1 MKLIA
6 GNWKMFKGP
15 EATRAFCEAFEAPD
29 GVEAVLCP
37 PFVSLP
43 AAVERGHT
51 IFAQNVHWADEGA
64 FTGEVSAP
72 MLLELGVSGAIVG
85 HSERR
90 QYFGE
95 TDETVARRVAAA
107 LGHGLRV
114 IACVGETLEERES
127 GQMDLV
133 LRLQVEAIAD
143 AAGAHEGL
151 VIAYEPVW
159 AIGTGQMATPGP
171 GARGARV
178 HQEPARRAGALRR
191 LGQARERRGAALP
204 GRRGRRPRRRRLPR
218 RGIVH
223 GALPDRRQP
232 VVLVILDGWGCAP
245 PGPGNAVE
253 LAETPVFDRLW
264 AEYPHTTIKASGEA
278 VGLPPG
284 QMGNSEVGHLT
295 IGSGRVLDQ
304 DLQRV
309 NRAIADGSF
318 FENPAL
324 KAAFDRGGDV
334 HLLGLVSHGGVHSH
348 IEHLQALLRFA
359 PERTWIHAFTDGRD
373 VSPHAA
379 EHDLAELP
387 AERIATVSG
396 RYYAMDRDQRW
407 ERTQKA
413 FDAIVE
419 GEGEHADDPVA
430 AVRASYERGIT
441 DEFIEPTVLDG
452 RPRLGR
458 DDAAIFF
465 NFRPDRARQL
475 TKLLL
480 EAGIDVTT
488 MTRYSDE
495 LDTHVAFGE
504 QQVDETLAEV
514 LAEHGLRQLHA
525 AETEKYAHVTY
536 FFNGG
541 SEEEWPG
548 ETRLLVPSPRE
559 VGTYDKQPEMSAEE
573 VAARFCEELERGG
586 YSFAVVNF
594 ANPDMV
600 GHTGVIPAVVKAV
613 ETTDACLGRV
623 VETVE
628 RLGGVALI
636 TADHGNAEQ
645 MLEADGKSP
654 HTAHTSNLVPLV
666 VTDPDARLRDD
677 GELSDLAPTVLA
689 YLGLRKPLQMA
700 GENLCN

>member
-1 MKLIA
+1 
-6 GNWKMFKGP
+6 
-15 EATRAFCEAFEAPD
+15 
-29 GVEAVLCP
+29 
-37 PFVSLP
+37 
-43 AAVERGHT
+43 
-51 IFAQNVHWADEGA
+51 
-64 FTGEVSAP
+64 
-72 MLLELGVSGAIVG
+72 
-85 HSERR
+85 
-90 QYFGE
+90 
-95 TDETVARRVAAA
+95 
-107 LGHGLRV
+107 
-114 IACVGETLEERES
+114 
-127 GQMDLV
+127 
-133 LRLQVEAIAD
+133 
-143 AAGAHEGL
+143 
-151 VIAYEPVW
+151 
-159 AIGTGQMATPGP
+159 
-171 GARGARV
+171 
-178 HQEPARRAGALRR
+178 
-191 LGQARERRGAALP
+191 
-204 GRRGRRPRRRRLPR
+204 
-218 RGIVH
+218 
-223 GALPDRRQP
+223 LPDRRQP

-253 LAETPVFDRLW
+253 LAETPIFDRLW

-324 KAAFDRGGDV
+324 TQAFDRGGDV

-407 ERTQKA
+407 ERTQRA
-413 FDAIVE
+413 FDAIVA
-419 GEGEHADDPVA
+419 GKGEHAEDPVA

-495 LDTHVAFGE
+495 LHTHVAFAE

-541 SEEEWPG
+541 NEEEWPG

-559 VGTYDKQPEMSAEE
+559 VGTYDKQPEMSAGEL
-573 VAARFCEELERGG
+573 ACRFCEELERGG

-613 ETTDACLGRV
+613 ETTDGCLGRV

-645 MLEADGKSP
+645 MLEPDGTSP
-654 HTAHTSNLVPLV
+654 HTAHTSNLVPLIA
-666 VTDPDARLRDD
+666 THCEAGLRAD

-689 YLGLRKPLQMA
+689 YLGLRKPLQMS